1 MPSGAELPDPE
12 QELQQFLYIV
22 SHDLRTPLT
31 AITGFAELARGLAGT
46 DDPRL
51 ADFLERIETNAR
63 QMALRLEGVV
73 ALSRLQRSEEP
84 DTVVDLE
91 STLLEVLDRVQPP
104 ATSELRMETDQK
116 VRAPEEM
123 VRKLFRR
130 LVDNCLDHAGRDDV
144 TISISILGTAAGD
157 VAISVE
163 DDGNGIPAQ
172 EVPTALSPFGQL
184 NGVTAA
190 GKAGMGLT
198 LAERAARILGARFEI
213 GGRPGGG
220 LRVTVTFPPSR
231 VAGTD

>member
-1 MPSGAELPDPE
+1 
-12 QELQQFLYIV
+12 
-22 SHDLRTPLT
+22 LRTPLT

-51 ADFLERIETNAR
+51 VDFLERIEANAR
-63 QMALRLEGVV
+63 QMALRLEGIV

-84 DTVVDLE
+84 DTVIDLE
-91 STLLEVLDRVQPP
+91 STLRELLERVQPP
-104 ATSELRMETDQK
+104 ATGVLGEETHH
-116 VRAPEEM
+116 VRAPAEM

-144 TISISILGTAAGD
+144 TVSVSISATAEGG

-163 DDGNGIPAQ
+163 DDGKGIPA
-172 EVPTALSPFGQL
+172 EERATALSPFGQL
-184 NGVTAA
+184 NGDTAA

-213 GGRPGGG
+213 GDRLGGG
-220 LRVTVTFPPSR
+220 CRVTVTFPPSR
-231 VAGTD
+231 VAGTA